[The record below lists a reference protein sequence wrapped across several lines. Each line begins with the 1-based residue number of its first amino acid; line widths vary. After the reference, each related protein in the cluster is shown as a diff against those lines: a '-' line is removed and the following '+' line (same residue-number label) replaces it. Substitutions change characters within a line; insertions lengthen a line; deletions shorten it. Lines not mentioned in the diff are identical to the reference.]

1 MCKKSLIALLLLF
14 CCERSF
20 SQDTTTAS
28 AEPAFDS
35 AAVLSDLMALLDSAD
50 NPVSYGLVSV
60 GMGNRLFSVRN
71 NRLNARQSSTSLL
84 VLNPSIGYFHK
95 SGFSIS
101 AGSSL
106 LNDAAKGFGPTQYSV
121 TPAWDL
127 AGSQHWGAGISY
139 SRYFATDKYSV
150 YASPVQHDVFAYASY
165 KKWWIEPGIAAG
177 YSTGE
182 YREINTFTVQA
193 TGNTYIDTGTY
204 KLKAFSFTA
213 MAGHDFE
220 WQNIISKND
229 ALGFTPSVMVNFG
242 SDSTQTVSHT
252 LFPNLLRF
260 LKRRNRLPR
269 LSGKNSFGAQ
279 SVALNLDLSYT
290 VGNFTVLPQLY
301 LDYFLP
307 ATEEKRFTQTF
318 TLGVGY
324 SF

>member
-1 MCKKSLIALLLLF
+1 MCKKSLIALLLFF

-20 SQDTTTAS
+20 SQDTTAVAT
-28 AEPAFDS
+28 EPAFDS

-50 NPVSYGLVSV
+50 NPVSYGLVSM

-84 VLNPSIGYFHK
+84 VLSPLLGYFHK

-101 AGSSL
+101 AGSSF
-106 LNDAAKGFGPTQYSV
+106 LNDPAKGFGPTQYSI

-127 AGSQHWGAGISY
+127 AGNQNWGAGISY
-139 SRYFATDKYSV
+139 SRYVATDKYSV
-150 YASPVQHDVFAYASY
+150 YASPIQHDVFAYASY
-165 KKWWIEPGIAAG
+165 KKWWIEPGITAG
-177 YSTGE
+177 YSTGQ

-204 KLKAFSFTA
+204 TLKAFSFTA

-220 WQNIISKND
+220 WQHILSKND
-229 ALGFTPSVMVNFG
+229 ALGF
-242 SDSTQTVSHT
+242 T

-260 LKRRNRLPR
+260 LQLRNRLPR
-269 LSGKNSFGAQ
+269 LSGKNSFSAQ
-279 SVALNLDLSYT
+279 SVALNLDLSYA